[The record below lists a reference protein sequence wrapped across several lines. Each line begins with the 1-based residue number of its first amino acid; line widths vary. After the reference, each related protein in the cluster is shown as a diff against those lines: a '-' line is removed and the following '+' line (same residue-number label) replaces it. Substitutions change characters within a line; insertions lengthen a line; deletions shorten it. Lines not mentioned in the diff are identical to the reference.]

1 MGRIVSDNL
10 GAPSVCVIGLG
21 KLGLPLALNF
31 ASNGVRTNGFDID
44 SKRVSDLNSGTC
56 DFIEPGLTDQLSRLT
71 ASRDFTAF
79 DSLSQAT
86 SDVSHVVVVVPLDID
101 STGIPDFTKIDFA
114 ISELA
119 SCLKPGQTV
128 IVETT
133 VPVGTTRSRVA
144 RVLEERTGLIA
155 GKEFFVAFSPERV
168 SSGSMKKGFAEYPK
182 LVGGLTDNCALK
194 AKSLYSNGFSF
205 TQNPSLDR
213 EVGVWIMQSAEA
225 AEFAKLAE
233 TTYRDVNLALANTFA
248 LACLEQKID
257 YFEVI
262 EACNSQPFSHLHKP
276 GISVG
281 GHCIPVYPHL
291 YLSTN
296 DGMGLVEVAREVNER
311 VPAKM
316 VAWAAKQGSVESST
330 TALIIGLGYRSGVK
344 ESAHS
349 GAYNLQ
355 EALEARGVNVEL
367 ADELF
372 TAQEV
377 ASHGFTPK
385 SAGSNYSSIFIN
397 SGSPQYVVDILDQC
411 GGDALII
418 DGRRT
423 LDANP
428 PLNYIRL

>member
-1 MGRIVSDNL
+1 M
-10 GAPSVCVIGLG
+10 AVCVIGLG

-31 ASNGVRTNGFDID
+31 ASNGVRANGFDIS
-44 SKRVSDLNSGTC
+44 SKLVSDLNSGNC
-56 DFIEPGLTDQLSRLT
+56 DFFEPGLTDQLLRLT
-71 ASRDFTAF
+71 ESKQFEAF
-79 DSLSQAT
+79 DSLSRAI
-86 SDVSHVVVVVPLDID
+86 SDVSHVVVVVPLDLD
-101 STGIPDFTKIDFA
+101 PAGNPDFTKIDSA
-114 ISELA
+114 VSDLA
-119 SCLKPGQTV
+119 RCLKPGQTV

-133 VPVGTTRSRVA
+133 VPVGTTRSRVG

-155 GKEFFVAFSPERV
+155 GQEFFLAFSPERV
-168 SSGSMKKGFAEYPK
+168 SSGSMKRGFAEYPK
-182 LVGGLTDNCALK
+182 LVGGLTDTCTLK
-194 AKSLYSNGFSF
+194 AKALYTAGFSF
-205 TQNPSLDR
+205 VQNPNLAR
-213 EVGVWIMQSAEA
+213 EVGVWDMESIEA
-225 AEFAKLAE
+225 TEFAKLAE

-248 LACLEQKID
+248 LACLEKNID
-257 YFEVI
+257 YFGVI

-296 DGMGLVEVAREVNER
+296 DGMGLVEAAREVNER

-316 VAWAAKQGSVESST
+316 VALAAKQGSAESSST
-330 TALIIGLGYRSGVK
+330 SLIIGLGYRSGVK

-372 TAQEV
+372 TADEV
-377 ASHGFTPK
+377 ASRGFTPK
-385 SAGSNYSSIFIN
+385 SRRSKYSSIFIN
-397 SGSPQYVVDILDQC
+397 SGSPDYVVGILKQC

-423 LDANP
+423 LEANTH
-428 PLNYIRL
+428 LNYIRL

>member
-1 MGRIVSDNL
+1 VSDDL
-10 GAPSVCVIGLG
+10 GEMSVCVIGLG

-31 ASNGVRTNGFDID
+31 ASNGVRANGFDIN
-44 SKRVSDLNSGTC
+44 SKLVSDLNSGNC
-56 DFIEPGLTDQLSRLT
+56 DFFELGLTDQLSRLT
-71 ASRDFTAF
+71 ESKQFVAF
-79 DSLSQAT
+79 DSLSRAT

-101 STGIPDFTKIDFA
+101 SAGYPDFTKIDSA
-114 ISELA
+114 ISDLA
-119 SCLKPGQTV
+119 RCLKPGQTV

-133 VPVGTTRSRVA
+133 VPVGTTRSRVG

-155 GKEFFVAFSPERV
+155 GQEFFLAFSPERV
-168 SSGSMKKGFAEYPK
+168 SSGSMKMGFAEYPK
-182 LVGGLTDNCALK
+182 LVGGLTDTCTLK
-194 AKSLYSNGFSF
+194 AKALYTAGFSF
-205 TQNPSLDR
+205 VQNPNLAR
-213 EVGVWIMQSAEA
+213 EVGVWDMESIEA
-225 AEFAKLAE
+225 TEFAKLAE
-233 TTYRDVNLALANTFA
+233 TTYRDVNLALANTLA
-248 LACLEQKID
+248 LACLEKNID
-257 YFEVI
+257 YFGVI

-296 DGMGLVEVAREVNER
+296 DGMGLVEAAREVNES
-311 VPAKM
+311 VPEKM
-316 VAWAAKQGSVESST
+316 VALAAKRGSAESNST
-330 TALIIGLGYRSGVK
+330 SLIIGLGYRSGVK

-367 ADELF
+367 LDELF
-372 TAQEV
+372 TADEV
-377 ASHGFTPK
+377 AAHGFKPK
-385 SAGSNYSSIFIN
+385 SGSSKFSSIFIN
-397 SGSPQYVVDILDQC
+397 SGSKQFVVDILKQC

>member
-1 MGRIVSDNL
+1 MGRILVGYL
-10 GAPSVCVIGLG
+10 EKPSVCVIGLG

-31 ASNGVRTNGFDID
+31 ASNGVKTNGFDID
-44 SKRVSDLNSGTC
+44 SKRVSDLNSGIC
-56 DFIEPGLTDQLSRLT
+56 DFIEPGLTDQISRLT
-71 ASRDFTAF
+71 ASRDFQAF
-79 DSLSQAT
+79 NSLSQAA
-86 SDVSHVVVVVPLDID
+86 SDVSHIVVVVPLDID
-101 STGIPDFTKIDFA
+101 TAGSPDFTKIDSA

-119 SCLKPGQTV
+119 RCLKPGQTV

-133 VPVGTTRSRVA
+133 VPVGTTRSRVGK
-144 RVLEERTGLIA
+144 VLEEKTGLKA
-155 GKEFFVAFSPERV
+155 GIEFFLAFSPERV

-194 AKSLYSNGFSF
+194 AEALYAAGFRF
-205 TQNPSLDR
+205 TPNPRLDR
-213 EVGVWIMQSAEA
+213 EVGVWVLESTEA

-257 YFEVI
+257 YFAVI

-291 YLSTN
+291 YLATN
-296 DGMGLVEVAREVNER
+296 DGMGLVEAAREVNDK

-316 VAWAAKQGSVESST
+316 VALAAKRGSAERST
-330 TALIIGLGYRSGVK
+330 TSLIIGLGYRSGVK

-355 EALEARGVNVEL
+355 AALEARGVNVEL

-372 TAQEV
+372 TADEV

-385 SAGSNYSSIFIN
+385 SLGSKYSSIFIN
-397 SGSPQYVVDILDQC
+397 SGSPQFVVDILIQC

-428 PLNYIRL
+428 PSNYIRL